1 MRAKGKIL
9 YYGHRAFG
17 SLIGYIALIILMV
30 AGYIYAYF
38 KYHSILEE
46 YITVQGYHI
55 KYEYFIWIAVA
66 IVVIILIYKHY
77 YYTYVITT
85 EQIIS
90 KQGIIASYIKS
101 YLYSQIQE
109 VNADQ
114 GIGERILLYGK
125 LSVTM
130 LITFTGQS
138 QVEKATLYYIHR
150 PRQIS
155 YIMQSNIKVGSL

>member
-66 IVVIILIYKHY
+66 IVVVILIYKHY

-138 QVEKATLYYIHR
+138 KIEEAHMDYIHR
-150 PRQIS
+150 PKHIASLLIS
-155 YIMQSNIKVGSL
+155 KVEVGKE